1 MGDAKSRLVIYGQAV
16 VLAAVPD
23 KVEERRVAQIN
34 IHRHLSSAIISL
46 DVAG

>member
-1 MGDAKSRLVIYGQAV
+1 MGDAKSLLFIYGQAV

-34 IHRHLSSAIISL
+34 IRRHLSSAIISL